1 MKKKIISLLS
11 ALALTAQIVPCAL
24 AGNDVKVY
32 VNDTEMVTDAPIIIE
47 NNRTLAPVRAIL
59 EYLDYNV
66 DWDGDAQKVVITKN
80 NTEVE
85 LHIGDD
91 TFFVDGILQSTD
103 TAPQIINDL
112 TYVPLAVIAQAF
124 LCQVDWDGDKYEVHI
139 TPPYEYEKD
148 NFAPLIQC
156 GIISENDL
164 TKDGY
169 ITTQEVINTISR
181 LCFSRI
187 SENSL
192 NEWYNY
198 DCLKPLDNIDD
209 TQKISLLHL
218 NSATILT
225 LNDIIGLKFEDNLT
239 NLQALTYAVRLADS
253 YKTLYSQNFELTD
266 ASKSDIYNAAYQHGF
281 IENEDT
287 SNANLPI
294 LRKDFYELLNKVL
307 FYSYYN
313 PSIFSSRSTK
323 TNLYRRLV
331 YTS

>member
-1 MKKKIISLLS
+1 M
-11 ALALTAQIVPCAL
+11 
-24 AGNDVKVY
+24 
-32 VNDTEMVTDAPIIIE
+32 
-47 NNRTLAPVRAIL
+47 
-59 EYLDYNV
+59 
-66 DWDGDAQKVVITKN
+66 
-80 NTEVE
+80 
-85 LHIGDD
+85 
-91 TFFVDGILQSTD
+91 QSTD
-103 TAPQIINDL
+103 TAPQLINDL

-218 NSATILT
+218 NAATILT

-266 ASKSDIYNAAYQHGF
+266 ASESDIYNAAYQHGF

-323 TNLYRRLV
+323 TNLYRRLI

>member
-1 MKKKIISLLS
+1 MKKRIISLLS

-24 AGNDVKVY
+24 ADGDVKVY

-47 NNRTLAPVRAIL
+47 NDRTLVPVRAIS
-59 EYLDYNV
+59 EYLDYTV
-66 DWDGDAQKVVITKN
+66 DWDNDTQTVVISKT

-91 TFFVDGILQSTD
+91 AFFVDGILQSTD

-112 TYVPLAVIAQAF
+112 TYVPLVVIAQAF
-124 LCQVDWDGDKYEVHI
+124 LCQVDWDADKYEVHI

-164 TKDGY
+164 DKGEY
-169 ITTQEVINTISR
+169 ITTQEVIDMISK

-192 NEWYNY
+192 NEWDNY

-218 NSATILT
+218 NAATILT

-266 ASKSDIYNAAYQHGF
+266 ASESDIYNAAYQHGF
-281 IENEDT
+281 IENEDI
-287 SNANLPI
+287 SNANSPI

-307 FYSYYN
+307 FYNYSPY
-313 PSIFSSRSTK
+313 SDDVIK
-323 TNLYRRLV
+323 INLYRRLV
-331 YTS
+331 YSS

>member
-24 AGNDVKVY
+24 ADNDVKVY

-47 NNRTLAPVRAIL
+47 NNRTLVPVRAIL

-66 DWDGDAQKVVITKN
+66 DWDGDTQKVVITKT

-103 TAPQIINDL
+103 TAPQLINDL

-124 LCQVDWDGDKYEVHI
+124 LCQVDLDGDKYEVHI

-181 LCFSRI
+181 LCFSHI

-209 TQKISLLHL
+209 TQKNFTFTSQFCH
-218 NSATILT
+218 N
-225 LNDIIGLKFEDNLT
+225 T
-239 NLQALTYAVRLADS
+239 NLERYNRL
-253 YKTLYSQNFELTD
+253 K
-266 ASKSDIYNAAYQHGF
+266 I
-281 IENEDT
+281 
-287 SNANLPI
+287 
-294 LRKDFYELLNKVL
+294 
-307 FYSYYN
+307 
-313 PSIFSSRSTK
+313 
-323 TNLYRRLV
+323 
-331 YTS
+331 